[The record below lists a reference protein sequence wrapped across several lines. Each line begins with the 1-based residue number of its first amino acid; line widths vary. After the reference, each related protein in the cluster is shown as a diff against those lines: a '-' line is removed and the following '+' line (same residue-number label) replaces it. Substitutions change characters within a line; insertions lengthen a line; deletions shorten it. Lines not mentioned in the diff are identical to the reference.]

1 MPDTLPVH
9 VNREE
14 LHGLEVP
21 NEFETTGSFDV
32 LLQNH
37 GESVHVHLHLDDALS
52 EVATLEANNHYV
64 EADST
69 RSVAVEVNGS
79 PPVRGSLKVVTAYGA
94 TTRYVDVVFV
104 EPADAPSEV
113 TVDESLSKPQPREQ
127 PAQTNPSRPTR
138 ASGIT
143 DVPERL
149 VLGVGGLALV
159 LALAAAIV
167 LDNTAILLG
176 SLAVL
181 AGVLV
186 ALYLLLT

>member
-21 NEFETTGSFDV
+21 NEFETTDSFEIR
-32 LLQNH
+32 LQNH

-52 EVATLEANNHYV
+52 EVARLEANNHHV

-69 RSVAVEVNGS
+69 RSVTVDVVGS
-79 PPVRGSLKVVTAYGA
+79 PPARGKLKVVTAYGA
-94 TTRYVDVVFV
+94 TTRYVDVILE
-104 EPADAPSEV
+104 EPPEAADPVA
-113 TVDESLSKPQPREQ
+113 VDESLSKPQPRE
-127 PAQTNPSRPTR
+127 RPTQSTT
-138 ASGIT
+138 ASET
-143 DVPERL
+143 ALDVPLGPEVL
-149 VLGVGGLALV
+149 VLALGGLALLMAV
-159 LALAAAIV
+159 VAALVI
-167 LDNTAILLG
+167 DNTVVLLG

-186 ALYLLLT
+186 AMYLLIE